1 MTTNTKGTPAR
12 IDPRQ
17 VSNTIKRVLNYN
29 DADAAKA
36 PLGILP
42 NGSPLPAGA
51 FITSVVV
58 QTVTA
63 FNAATTNLLSVGTST
78 ITNNVVSQTDVTL
91 ASATTTNVFRGL
103 GNSVIGGSDTQLY
116 AVYTQSGTAA
126 TAGQVVIVITYEGG
140 WSN

>member
-1 MTTNTKGTPAR
+1 MATNTKGTPAR
-12 IDPRQ
+12 QDPRQ
-17 VSNTIKRVLNYN
+17 VSNTIKRVLNFN
-29 DADAAKA
+29 DADASKA

-63 FNAATTNLLSVGTST
+63 FNAATTNQLSVGTST
-78 ITNNVVSQTDVTL
+78 ITNNVVSAADVAL
-91 ASATTTNVFRGL
+91 NSATVTSVTRGY
-103 GNSVIGGSDTQLY
+103 GNSVVGNADTQLY
-116 AVYTQSGTAA
+116 AIYTQSGTAA
-126 TAGQVVIVITYEGG
+126 TAGQAVIVITYEGG